1 MPERSGWAKI
11 TELGTKASVTLAKW
25 KNRVGCSNPRSGMCT
40 KKRDGRVCVRHWT
53 LDLCR
58 LFVVS
63 SKKLDAYSATVV
75 HFRSSGIFEVL
86 FEIFAQLLN
95 LPEVSFARPT
105 PKILQLFAK
114 SHFRSLFS
122 TREQFPVF
130 LWLCNGTPFVLQT
143 SRTFKFRFEYLN
155 LQNFQDTS
163 TLVWSFFDSLNMQ
176 EEYFDFRKF
185 IYKATISI
193 TIQELHLR

>member
-1 MPERSGWAKI
+1 
-11 TELGTKASVTLAKW
+11 
-25 KNRVGCSNPRSGMCT
+25 MCT
-40 KKRDGRVCVRHWT
+40 KKRDGCVCVRHWT

-63 SKKLDAYSATVV
+63 SKKLDAYRSTVV
-75 HFRSSGIFEVL
+75 HFRSFGIFEVL

-130 LWLCNGTPFVLQT
+130 LSLCNGTSFVRQT
-143 SRTFKFRFEYLN
+143 FSTFKLSIRVSQFAKLSRYFNFGMEFLRLVEYAGGILRFSKIH
-155 LQNFQDTS
+155 FQSYHFNCYT
-163 TLVWSFFDSLNMQ
+163 
-176 EEYFDFRKF
+176 K
-185 IYKATISI
+185 
-193 TIQELHLR
+193 LHLRQKVTISHCNCVIRLSVYM